1 MSSKNTSSKN
11 IPNSLIIYIKTRV
24 PNYYKIT
31 YEPNMSV
38 PKIKGNTIYFDPL
51 VKYYA
56 SVVNNPPYGS
66 PPDTKLTQF
75 FDVNKFESMIN
86 RILSDF
92 RYMQSPRTLSE
103 ATNEKI
109 IDNNIKITL
118 NTLFATNNILY
129 LKDVPYTIVGYKWK
143 IGEWKVDIKPI
154 DKLINP
160 FVPISGKEL
169 ENAQKEL
176 DEIPEEIREG
186 NIVSSIKNINSPVIE
201 NVLGKGIDKELS
213 KTNILKPDIISE
225 PIIKDKNVLQNMF
238 TGFKNLYGKYLQ
250 KNDTINFSNE
260 KDLMRDPI
268 TFSLLLD
275 NQQLLNYFNTKT
287 EESNKLSQLYTNYI
301 DSKKYL
307 KELETFFFNLNA
319 KIGIF
324 KQEFNIFLVSI
335 KNNLTQ
341 ENIEKLNEYQNN
353 YMNKLNEVYQSLI
366 DIFNAQNVYYLSL
379 VLLLKDIKEN
389 YEKIFIYY
397 TKPEIAVKCIDLDIN
412 IYNSFVTLDNSN
424 KNSFSYF
431 NNIKIAKDVANL
443 IKNNINKK
451 SNNDKIFNIEKNQ
464 YELYLLRTLQLYHYN
479 QLDIWKNYYDSL
491 TSFISEIG
499 TYTNWLLKD
508 ADEKLVKFNN
518 KYDIKT
524 QTDFL
529 NFYKVDGMRFFI
541 DKNGKKKWNLVNS
554 KGEKVIKKDK
564 KYIKL
569 SNKDFIIEKE
579 YIDIV
584 KSEIN
589 CYDIIVLYTYLLEIQ
604 CLRQGKVYT
613 AEENVYQIEYEN
625 CVVLKNYFTAI
636 KNYLETNNQ
645 NVSIPS
651 SLMWNVSE
659 FGNINFINQKIQTN
673 FMIMSLYTN
682 KISEIHKSFETIN
695 KYCDNLYDSLYPVIS
710 EKYLTNECNKLI
722 SENISKIPEYKTRS
736 NYWLKKEIKNYDIR
750 NSNNLNYYINE
761 IIGQAYAEYFINKLQ
776 PEYYQ
781 DWAIYD
787 NEGGGDCF
795 FASIRDALNGQLD
808 LLNAKTNNIYTEK
821 INDEKKFTIKSLRKI
836 VADSF
841 TQNDYDFYIIMLGTP
856 DKNGIHQLDPSDELN
871 VIAYKLLINDSGKKQ
886 KLRSYEEVKEIITQ
900 PCTYWADELAIKY
913 IQNVLK
919 IGIIIFNMV
928 ERTGDKF
935 LIGDTI
941 ILLEDG
947 KQYKIIDITGNNTE
961 YVLQGKDKNIIRN
974 ITLDKI
980 EKYSDNI
987 YSKFRIECPL
997 EEFEFEV
1004 KDYIFIAKTSL
1015 NDDAGNSVIH
1025 YELVRNTGIG
1035 MYIYNFSQIPDYI
1048 KYFIYENCYRYF
1060 KPDVRQQIAFSKIK
1074 DFGEL
1079 FKEYINKID
1088 QQKRKEG
1095 LDVQDIIIDIE
1106 DPLIALYDDTNA
1118 KILENSAA
1126 LESLKSIENPDN
1138 TIIEDIERTTNIIND
1153 LKQKLVEINVG
1164 LEKKFGQKGGQR
1176 PYQQY
1181 YNQNNPYYNQNNPY
1195 YNQNNPYYNQN
1206 NPYYNQNNPYYN
1218 QNYYSI
1224 PRPVYPYGYKPSY
1237 ISSSNYANKMK
1248 ETSSKTAYYINIDLE
1263 LFPGKNITMAQK
1275 LESKCQSNFENI
1287 REAYANLFGYEY
1299 RPGEMKDVYTYQAK
1313 LAEEKK
1319 RKKENEMESQT
1330 RKNRNMIEKYNPQTL
1345 TQKIR

>member
-31 YEPNMSV
+31 YEPSMSV
-38 PKIKGNTIYFDPL
+38 PKIKSNTIFFNPL
-51 VKYYA
+51 VKYY
-56 SVVNNPPYGS
+56 SSIVNNPPSGS

-75 FDVNKFESMIN
+75 FDINKFESMIN

-92 RYMQSPRTLSE
+92 RYMQSPRSLTE

-118 NTLFATNNILY
+118 NTLFAPNNILY
-129 LKDVPYTIVGYKWK
+129 LKDIPYTIVGYKWK

-160 FVPISGKEL
+160 FIPISGKEL

-186 NIVSSIKNINSPVIE
+186 DIVSSIKDIKSPVIE
-201 NVLGKGIDKELS
+201 NVLGKGIDKPLS
-213 KTNILKPDIISE
+213 NVNILKPDIVSE

-287 EESNKLSQLYTNYI
+287 EKSNKLSQLYTNYI
-301 DSKKYL
+301 DNKKNI
-307 KELETFFFNLNA
+307 KDLETIFFDLNA

-324 KQEFNIFLVSI
+324 KQEFNVFFISI

-341 ENIEKLNEYQNN
+341 ENIQKLNEYQNN

-366 DIFNAQNVYYLSL
+366 DIFNAQNVYFLSL
-379 VLLLKDIKEN
+379 VLLLKNIKED
-389 YEKIFIYY
+389 YDKIFVYY
-397 TKPEIAVKCIDLDIN
+397 TKPEIALKCIELDIN

-424 KNSFSYF
+424 KDSFSYF

-443 IKNNINKK
+443 IKNSIDKKINQTT
-451 SNNDKIFNIEKNQ
+451 NDKIFNIEKNQ

-479 QLDIWKNYYDSL
+479 QLDIWKNCYDSL

-499 TYTNWLLKD
+499 TYTNSLLKD
-508 ADEKLVKFNN
+508 TDEKLVKFNN
-518 KYDIKT
+518 KYDSKT
-524 QTDFL
+524 QSDFL

-541 DKNGKKKWNLVNS
+541 DKNGKKKWHLVNS
-554 KGEKVIKKDK
+554 KGEKVLKKDK
-564 KYIKL
+564 NIVKL
-569 SNKDFIIEKE
+569 SNKDFIIEKD
-579 YIDIV
+579 YIEIV
-584 KSEIN
+584 KYEIN
-589 CYDIIVLYTYLLEIQ
+589 CYDMIVLYTYLLEVQ

-625 CVVLKNYFTAI
+625 CIVLKNYFISI
-636 KNYLETNNQ
+636 KNYLETNVQ
-645 NVSIPS
+645 NITIPS
-651 SLMWNVSE
+651 SLMWDVFE
-659 FGNINFINQKIQTN
+659 FGNINFINTKIQIN
-673 FMIMSLYTN
+673 FMIMSIYTN

-695 KYCDNLYDSLYPVIS
+695 EYCDNLYNSLYPNIS
-710 EKYLTNECNKLI
+710 EKFLNNECNKLI

-750 NSNNLNYYINE
+750 NSNDFNYYINE
-761 IIGQAYAEYFINKLQ
+761 IINDAYAEYFINELQ

-795 FASIRDALNGQLD
+795 FAAIRDALNGQLD
-808 LLNAKTNNIYTEK
+808 LLNATTNNIYTEK
-821 INDEKKFTIKSLRKI
+821 INGEKKFTIKSLRKI
-836 VADSF
+836 VADNF
-841 TQNDYDFYIIMLGTP
+841 TQNDYDFYAIMLGSP
-856 DKNGIHQLDPSDELN
+856 DKNGIYQLDSSDELN
-871 VIAYKLLINDSGKKQ
+871 IMAYKLLINDNQ
-886 KLRSYEEVKEIITQ
+886 QLRSYDEIKKIITQ

-928 ERTGDKF
+928 ERTGDNF
-935 LIGDTI
+935 IIGDTI
-941 ILLEDG
+941 LLLEDG
-947 KQYKIIDITGNNTE
+947 KRYKIIDITGGNDKE
-961 YVLQGKDKNIIRN
+961 YVLQGKDKNIIKN
-974 ITLDKI
+974 ITPDKI
-980 EKYSDNI
+980 TSYSDNI
-987 YSKFRIECPL
+987 YSKFRIECPI
-997 EEFEFEV
+997 EEFEFQV

-1015 NDDAGNSVIH
+1015 KDDAGNSVIH

-1035 MYIYNFSQIPDYI
+1035 MYVYNFSQIPEYI
-1048 KYFIYENCYRYF
+1048 KYLVYENCYRYF
-1060 KPDVRQQIAFSKIK
+1060 KPEIREKLGFSKIK
-1074 DFGEL
+1074 EFADL
-1079 FKEYINKID
+1079 FKEYENKVVQD
-1088 QQKRKEG
+1088 KRKEG
-1095 LDVQDIIIDIE
+1095 LEIEDVIIDIE
-1106 DPLIALYDDTNA
+1106 DPLIALYDETNA

-1126 LESLKSIENPDN
+1126 LESLKTIENPDN
-1138 TIIEDIERTTNIIND
+1138 IIIEDIERTTNLIND
-1153 LKQKLVEINVG
+1153 LKEKLAEINIG
-1164 LEKKFGQKGGQR
+1164 LEKKFGQKGGQEIR
-1176 PYQQY
+1176 PNQQY
-1181 YNQNNPYYNQNNPY
+1181 YQYILPS
-1195 YNQNNPYYNQN
+1195 
-1206 NPYYNQNNPYYN
+1206 QNNPYYN

-1224 PRPVYPYGYKPSY
+1224 PRPVYPYAYKPSY
-1237 ISSSNYANKMK
+1237 TSSSNYANKMK
-1248 ETSSKTAYYINIDLE
+1248 ETSSKTAYYVNIDLE

-1275 LESKCQSNFENI
+1275 LQSKCDSNFENI

-1299 RPGEMKDVYTYQAK
+1299 RPGEMKSVYSYQAK

-1319 RKKENEMESQT
+1319 KKQNETDEQT
-1330 RKNRNMIEKYNPQTL
+1330 RKNRNIVEKYNPRTL